1 MKNIFLKKI
10 ANTVAIFTL
19 VVFYSGVGTLLTL
32 PNTAHAT
39 GGSGSIKTTD
49 ASCEQNINHYDVGD
63 DVWIMGDN
71 FDTESYD
78 WDITGLPGGASSDP
92 NTEVASGDFEVTED
106 SFCFEAY
113 TVEDGDEGEYKA
125 TFGDKHDNYDVGGDN
140 DDGDDED
147 TRGDE
152 EDTDC
157 TEVTTTIVSDT
168 TNTVTGG
175 GDAVATFVHAN
186 WASIADAIWIWS
198 SALVNPDNMGADETV
213 EFNKSF
219 SIDGTITNAT
229 LELASDN
236 GYDFTING
244 DSVSSNAGE
253 FNYGSVTGPLD
264 VTSAINEGSNDIIAS
279 VTNMANGNT
288 NPEENPAGLLYK
300 LTVDHLVCETP
311 PAEDTTVE
319 AVKIVCDSETDLP
332 NWGAGGPEVTATTA
346 TDFLA
351 AHPNC
356 HQEDWD
362 FAWSLDG
369 VGNPGDGT
377 TGTGG
382 AGWNGFSTGV
392 STVVPAGQRIW
403 FREQPSDDYIP
414 FTGQNTTQDVSAEI
428 YCGSDVLNYDNW
440 EFIDT
445 VEGESYSC
453 VGFNVP
459 IEPELPICNPE
470 EELIQNGNFEA
481 PVLANATWDI
491 IPNTNP
497 LLKWITAWV
506 SPQTGGRLGLEIQN
520 HVAGDPAQ
528 GEQHA
533 ELDGDHPVTM
543 WQEVPTVIG
552 QSYVLN
558 FKYSARPGR
567 TTADNTVDVK
577 IDGAVVGSTLAN
589 DGTSLSNT
597 LWDAETR
604 TFTASSTST
613 KIEFTDTGTDTS
625 FGGYLDDVSLRCGEV
640 EDVASHI
647 TVTKIVSGSDTPV
660 SAFPLFVDDTLVTS
674 GVSTEFDPG
683 TYTIHETGN
692 EEFTPS
698 FSGSCVA
705 DEGNATRIIA
715 ISDWIDKKVALQA
728 AIDADPSSPSNPAR
742 EAMISDI
749 NDKIAAL
756 EGALTATLTLGTDED
771 LQCTITNTYNAPP
784 VDVCP
789 NIDDLQTEVPEGYSL
804 SEGQCIEDVVVLT
817 DVCPNILEVQT
828 EVPQGYHLSDGQC
841 IEDVTPPT
849 NGGGGGGSRHTSSG
863 SSSDGRVLGATT
875 SCGIYL
881 EKFMAYRRQNDP
893 AQVIKLQQFLN
904 NYMHLN
910 LTTDGV
916 FGRSTESAVRAF
928 QASRLGTVL
937 TPWGRNLPTGLVY
950 LTTITDINN
959 IMCPELKI
967 PIPTNLIPFSH
978 HPLAPRAI

>member
-1 MKNIFLKKI
+1 MVHVGII
-10 ANTVAIFTL
+10 CTMVI
-19 VVFYSGVGTLLTL
+19 FYSGVGTLLTL

-39 GGSGSIKTTD
+39 GGSGSIKTTN
-49 ASCEQNINHYDVGD
+49 ASCETNINHYNVGD

-71 FDTESYD
+71 FDTEEYA
-78 WDITGLPGGASSDP
+78 WNIKGLPGGASSDP

-106 SFCFEAY
+106 SFCFNAY
-113 TVEDGDEGEYKA
+113 TVLDGDDGEYKA
-125 TFGDKHDNYDVGGDN
+125 TFGNKHDNYHVDGEGDTEEEEEN
-140 DDGDDED
+140 N
-147 TRGDE
+147 E

-157 TEVTTTIVSDT
+157 TPVTTVIVSDE

-186 WASIADAIWIWS
+186 WASIADATWIWS

-236 GYDFTING
+236 GYDFAING
-244 DSVSSNAGE
+244 DSVASNAGE
-253 FNYGSVTGPLD
+253 HNYESVTGPLD
-264 VTSAINEGSNDIIAS
+264 VTSTINEGSNDIVAS

-300 LTVDHLVCETP
+300 LTIDHLVCENP
-311 PAEDTTVE
+311 PVEEATVT
-319 AVKIVCDSETDLP
+319 ATKIVCDSETDLP
-332 NWGAGGPEVTATTA
+332 NWGAGGPEITGTTA
-346 TDFLA
+346 SDFLET
-351 AHPNC
+351 HPNC
-356 HQEDWD
+356 HSEPWD

-382 AGWNGFSTGV
+382 AGWNGFSD
-392 STVVPAGQRIW
+392 STPTSIPAGQRIW

-414 FTGQNTTQDVSAEI
+414 FTGQNTTESVSAEI
-428 YCGSDVLNYDNW
+428 YCSTDVLNYDNW

-445 VEGESYSC
+445 VADTAYSC

-459 IEPELPICNPE
+459 KIPACDPE
-470 EELIQNGNFEA
+470 EELIQNGDFET
-481 PVLANATWDI
+481 PVLPNATWDI
-491 IPNTNP
+491 IPDTNP
-497 LLKWITAWV
+497 LLKWLVAWT

-567 TTADNTVDVK
+567 TTTDNTIDVK
-577 IDGAVVGSTLAN
+577 IDGAVVGATLAN
-589 DGTSLSNT
+589 DGTALSNT

-604 TFTASSTST
+604 TFTATGTST

-625 FGGYLDDVSLRCGEV
+625 FGGYLDDVSLRCGTV
-640 EDVASHI
+640 EDDASHI
-647 TVTKIVSGSDTPV
+647 TVTKIVSGSDTPP
-660 SAFPLFVDDTLVTS
+660 SAFTLFVDETVVTS
-674 GVSTEFDPG
+674 GIPTEFEPN
-683 TYTIHETGN
+683 TYTVYEAGMEN
-692 EEFTPS
+692 FTPS
-698 FSGSCVA
+698 FSGACVA
-705 DEGNATRIIA
+705 DEGNTARINAIA
-715 ISDWIDKKVALQA
+715 DWMDKKIALQA
-728 AIDADPSSPSNPAR
+728 AIDADPESPSNPTR
-742 EAMISDI
+742 EALIVDI
-749 NDKIAAL
+749 NEKITAL
-756 EGALTATLTLGTDED
+756 QSALTATVELGIDED
-771 LQCTITNTYNAPP
+771 VQCTITNTYEAPP
-784 VDVCP
+784 VDMCP
-789 NIDDLQTEVPEGYSL
+789 NIDELQTEVPEGYSL
-804 SEGQCIEDVVVLT
+804 DDGQCIEDVVPPT

-828 EVPQGYHLSDGQC
+828 EVPQGYSLIDGQC
-841 IEDVTPPT
+841 IENVTPPT
-849 NGGGGGGSRHTSSG
+849 NGGGGGGGSRHSSSG
-863 SSSDGRVLGATT
+863 SSSDGRVLGATA

-881 EKFMAYRRQNDP
+881 EKFMAYRRQNDS

-910 LTTDGV
+910 LATDGI
-916 FGRSTESAVRAF
+916 FGRGTESAVRAF
-928 QASRLGTVL
+928 QTSRLGTVL

-959 IMCPELKI
+959 IMCPTLNI
-967 PIPTNLIPFSH
+967 PIPSNLIPFSQ